1 MGRISRTITLAKVSW
16 QVLKKDRELL
26 VLPVLSFVVSVG
38 ALVVL
43 WIPTITMADLSGLS
57 SEEGQVD
64 PILIF
69 AGIASALLL
78 SVIGVFFKGALVA
91 GAHERL
97 SGGDPTVR
105 SALNRAVSHLG
116 GLLPWALLTATVGL
130 VLSALRDRAGRL
142 GQLAVSMIGMAWEAA
157 SFLVIPAI
165 VVDDHRAVSGL
176 KASASLLKR
185 TWGENLASQ
194 IGFGLLGLAAM
205 IPAVLLVVIAGPI
218 GLIVAVP
225 WVALVVVV
233 LTALGAVFQTALY
246 LYATTGSIPDG
257 FEDAGLTAA
266 FASRH

>member
-1 MGRISRTITLAKVSW
+1 MGRISRTTTLAKVSW
-16 QVLKKDRELL
+16 QVLRKDRELL
-26 VLPVLSFVVSVG
+26 VLPVLSFLVSVG
-38 ALVVL
+38 ALLVL
-43 WIPTITMADLSGLS
+43 WLPTLAAADLSGLS
-57 SEEGQVD
+57 SEGGQVD
-64 PILIF
+64 PVLVF
-69 AGIASALLL
+69 AGIASALIL

-97 SGGDPTVR
+97 SGGDPTVK
-105 SALNRAVSHLG
+105 SALSRAFSHLG

-130 VLSALRDRAGRL
+130 VLSALRERSGRL
-142 GQLAVSMIGMAWEAA
+142 GQFAVSMIGMAWEAA

-194 IGFGLLGLAAM
+194 IGFGLLGLAAI
-205 IPAVLLVVIAGPI
+205 IPAILVVFLAGPV
-218 GLIVAVP
+218 GLVIAVP

-246 LYATTGSIPDG
+246 LYATTGSIPDDFQG
-257 FEDAGLTAA
+257 AGLTEA
-266 FASRH
+266 FATR

>member
-16 QVLKKDRELL
+16 QVLRRDRELL
-26 VLPVLSFVVSVG
+26 VLPVLSFVVSIG
-38 ALVVL
+38 ALLLL
-43 WIPTITMADLSGLS
+43 WLPTLAVADLSGLS

-64 PILIF
+64 PML
-69 AGIASALLL
+69 AVVGIASALVL
-78 SVIGVFFKGALVA
+78 SIVGVFFKGALVA

-105 SALNRAVSHLG
+105 SALTRAVSHLG

-130 VLSALRDRAGRL
+130 ILSALRDRAGRL
-142 GQLAVSMIGMAWEAA
+142 GRFAMHMIGMAWEAA

-165 VVDDHRAVSGL
+165 VVDDHGAVSGL

-194 IGFGLLGLAAM
+194 IGFGLLGLAAL
-205 IPAVLLVVIAGPI
+205 IPAILVVVVAGPI
-218 GLIVAVP
+218 GLVVAVP
-225 WVALVVVV
+225 WAALVVVV

-246 LYATTGSIPDG
+246 LYATTGTVPDG
-257 FEDAGLTAA
+257 FEQSGLTEA
-266 FASRH
+266 FATH